1 MERGLEEFRVV
12 VIVMTEGT
20 QKESRIRRGIW
31 IEGDVMYVAGEE
43 FIEKI
48 AGALASLTRLRIIG
62 LTFKGDMGIED
73 LAEKLGQS
81 KANISTHVKRLEE
94 ANIVRAVYLPGH
106 RGVKKIAKPT
116 VREIRVIL
124 SELAEEVEERI
135 KEVPLPPEEGE
146 EILKSTE
153 EAI

>member
-1 MERGLEEFRVV
+1 V
-12 VIVMTEGT
+12 VIIMTEEMR
-20 QKESRIRRGIW
+20 KESKARRGIW

-48 AGALASLTRLRIIG
+48 ASALASLTRLRIVG

-73 LAEKLGQS
+73 LAEKLSQS

-94 ANIVRAVYLPGH
+94 ANIVRAIYLPGH

-116 VREIRVIL
+116 VREIRIIL

-146 EILKSTE
+146 EVVKSMGET
-153 EAI
+153 I